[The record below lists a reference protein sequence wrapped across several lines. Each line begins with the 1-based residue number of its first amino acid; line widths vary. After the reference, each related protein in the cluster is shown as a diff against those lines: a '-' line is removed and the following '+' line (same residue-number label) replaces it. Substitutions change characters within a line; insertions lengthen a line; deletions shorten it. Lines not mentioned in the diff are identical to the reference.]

1 MDENNLVIL
10 NLEMI
15 LMDSFDQNNL
25 NQNLESYVIV

>member
-15 LMDSFDQNNL
+15 LMDSFAQNNL